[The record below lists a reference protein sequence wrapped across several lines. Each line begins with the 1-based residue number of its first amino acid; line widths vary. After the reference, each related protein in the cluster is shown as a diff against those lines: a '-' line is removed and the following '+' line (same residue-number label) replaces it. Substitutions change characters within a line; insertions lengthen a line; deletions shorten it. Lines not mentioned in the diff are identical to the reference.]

1 MAAALAEKE
10 KHMENDFFMAM
21 EEEKDDATAFTDM
34 LLAEIR
40 AGNETVESLK
50 ALQETEAYLFRLA
63 GKDPETSAFHA
74 AISTVL
80 YILKQ
85 EEDTQS
91 ETKTHL

>member
-1 MAAALAEKE
+1 
-10 KHMENDFFMAM
+10 MENGLFTEM

-34 LLAEIR
+34 LLAEVR
-40 AGNETVESLK
+40 AGNEAVESLK

-63 GKDPETSAFHA
+63 GKDPKTSAFHA

-85 EEDTQS
+85 EEDTQN
-91 ETKTHL
+91 ETNTHP